1 MSATVDELGVMDSG
15 ANISITNPDVVVKF
29 NLQPQRWD
37 QPFHIKFGNG
47 SRFFCTH
54 FAYFGP
60 ILGRVAIVDAA
71 PDTLVS
77 IAVLTARGFEVRFLE
92 NGQGVGI
99 FKDRE
104 LLYHGP
110 QHPET
115 RLWHI
120 DIQSLINPPDTL
132 ITLPDHTDADVAY
145 KDPSHHVGHKAT
157 LDQSMIRD
165 VLWLHKRM
173 GHPSRATMYQ
183 SIFNGTWTE
192 LPSHIKPADIN
203 KVLKTLH
210 CTACAMCKRNKL
222 PQQTGDGQHAPLPGN
237 VLSVDYQG
245 KINPLSVR
253 GYSGFYLFK
262 DSCTGMRHAEMVK
275 DKTATSFQK
284 ALNNV
289 IQFYNSH
296 GHTVLKIRCDAGSTE
311 NDAGIVFCGPQ
322 SMVSPSTQQPS
333 ESKIKTQSR
342 ERSNLSS
349 KEWDAYFSIRIHLVP
364 SGGVMRFNRGYRQ
377 PTADPTAT
385 QQSKIQPLPSN

>member
-1 MSATVDELGVMDSG
+1 MSATIDEPGVMDSG
-15 ANISITNPDVVVKF
+15 ANISITNPDVVTKF

-120 DIQSLINPPDTL
+120 DIQSLINPPDD
-132 ITLPDHTDADVAY
+132 IAALPDHTDADIAY
-145 KDPSHHVGHKAT
+145 KDTGNHVGHKAA

-165 VLWLHKRM
+165 VLWLHKRD
-173 GHPSRATMYQ
+173 R
-183 SIFNGTWTE
+183 
-192 LPSHIKPADIN
+192 K
-203 KVLKTLH
+203 
-210 CTACAMCKRNKL
+210 
-222 PQQTGDGQHAPLPGN
+222 
-237 VLSVDYQG
+237 SV
-245 KINPLSVR
+245 V
-253 GYSGFYLFK
+253 
-262 DSCTGMRHAEMVK
+262 
-275 DKTATSFQK
+275 
-284 ALNNV
+284 
-289 IQFYNSH
+289 
-296 GHTVLKIRCDAGSTE
+296 
-311 NDAGIVFCGPQ
+311 
-322 SMVSPSTQQPS
+322 
-333 ESKIKTQSR
+333 
-342 ERSNLSS
+342 
-349 KEWDAYFSIRIHLVP
+349 
-364 SGGVMRFNRGYRQ
+364 
-377 PTADPTAT
+377 
-385 QQSKIQPLPSN
+385 